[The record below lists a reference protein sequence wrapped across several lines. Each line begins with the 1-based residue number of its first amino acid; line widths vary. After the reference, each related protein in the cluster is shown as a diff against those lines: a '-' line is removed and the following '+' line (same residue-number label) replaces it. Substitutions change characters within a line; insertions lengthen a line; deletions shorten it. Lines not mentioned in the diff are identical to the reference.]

1 MFALLL
7 SPINLLLSSIRH
19 ASFKRHAYS
28 YTPLAQEFSPDAFG
42 KLIDVLRLRT
52 IYHMHDATVSV
63 RDSDEDDF
71 NHMLSYLYP
80 GCENLIT
87 TIISSLNKAGG
98 DAKDKMYLLGHSDSD
113 Y

>member
-1 MFALLL
+1 MKIIFIFLIFLPAWR
-7 SPINLLLSSIRH
+7 I
-19 ASFKRHAYS
+19 
-28 YTPLAQEFSPDAFG
+28 YTLAQEFSPYAFG
-42 KLIDVLRLRT
+42 NLID
-52 IYHMHDATVSV
+52 
-63 RDSDEDDF
+63 DEDDF
-71 NHMLSYLYP
+71 NHMLSSLYP